1 MTRFRFVAPIAAAAL
16 LLTASCQQSP
26 ELAPATE
33 NRPNIIYIYAD
44 DLGYNEVG
52 AYGQEKIRTPNLD
65 RLAAEGMRFTQHYS
79 GSAVCAPSRAVL
91 LTGKHS
97 GHAFIRGNKEL
108 GGWGPDEPEGQ
119 WPLAAEEVTL
129 AEILQQNGY
138 ATGAMGKW
146 GLGGPDAHGHP
157 NLQGFDHYYGY
168 LCQRVAHNYYPTHLW
183 RNGDKDM
190 LPGNDWFSAHQ
201 RLEEPPS
208 DYADYDRYQG
218 TTYAP
223 DLIADEALRFIRDN
237 AEHPFFLY
245 YPTIVPHVAIQVPED
260 SLAEYEDEFVET
272 PYLGDQSYLPHPTP
286 RAAYAAMITRM
297 DRNVGRVL
305 DLVAELGLDDNTIIM
320 FSSDNGPTWVGGSD
334 LEFFDGNGVLRG
346 RKQQLYEGGIRVPML
361 ARWPGH
367 IEPGTV
373 TDHLSAQWDV
383 LATVLDI
390 VDIDGAEAPEDTD
403 GISFAPTLFGDGEQ
417 EQHEVMYWELGRQQA
432 VRLGEWTL
440 YRRANGDGDIVDV
453 ELFNLANDIGE
464 QDNLAEARPELV
476 AELIEVAA
484 RSRVPS
490 ELFPSP
496 FDAESAGGTSNGAH
510 Q

>member
-1 MTRFRFVAPIAAAAL
+1 MKPIRVVAP
-16 LLTASCQQSP
+16 LLTSIVLFTSACQQAP
-26 ELAPATE
+26 EAPPQAAE
-33 NRPNIIYIYAD
+33 PGLPNIVYIFAD

-65 RLAAEGMRFTQHYS
+65 RLANEGMRFTQHYS
-79 GSAVCAPSRAVL
+79 GSAVCAPSRSVL

-97 GHAFIRGNKEL
+97 GHAYIRNNKEL

-119 WPLAAEEVTL
+119 WPLAADEVTV
-129 AEILQQNGY
+129 AEILQEHGY
-138 ATGAMGKW
+138 TTGAMGKW
-146 GLGGPDAHGHP
+146 GLGGPDDHGRP

-190 LPGNDWFSAHQ
+190 LPGNEWFSAHQ
-201 RLEEPPS
+201 SLDEPLAE
-208 DYADYDRYQG
+208 YADYAQYQG

-223 DLIADEALRFIRDN
+223 DLIADEALQFIRDN
-237 AEHPFFLY
+237 ADGPFFLY

-260 SLAEYEDEFVET
+260 SLAEYEDEFVEA

-305 DLVAELGLDDNTIIM
+305 DLIAELGLDDNTLVM

-334 LEFFDGNGVLRG
+334 LEFFDGNGIFRG
-346 RKQQLYEGGIRVPML
+346 RKQQLHEGGIRVPMM
-361 ARWPGH
+361 ARWPGR
-367 IEPGTV
+367 IEAGTV

-383 LATVLDI
+383 LATVLD
-390 VDIDGAEAPEDTD
+390 VIDVAPPADTD
-403 GISFAPTLFGDGEQ
+403 GISFAPTLFADGEQ
-417 EQHEVMYWELGRQQA
+417 GAHDVMYWELGRQQA
-432 VRLGEWTL
+432 VRVGDWKLL
-440 YRRANGDGDIVDV
+440 RRADADGEIVDV
-453 ELFNLANDIGE
+453 ELFNLAEDVGE
-464 QDNLAEARPELV
+464 QNNLAAERPEVV

-490 ELFPSP
+490 EVFPSV
-496 FDAESAGGTSNGAH
+496 FDAETTTGSER

>member
-223 DLIADEALRFIRDN
+223 DLIADEALQFIRDN

-432 VRLGEWTL
+432 VRLGEWKL

-490 ELFPSP
+490 EIFPSP

>member
-432 VRLGEWTL
+432 VRLGEWKL

-490 ELFPSP
+490 EIFPSP